1 MQNLKTNEAHIATLV
16 AESGTRRQGDQ
27 MLRGFGHVV
36 TYLALKEL
44 RQNALRGSATV
55 KALLA
60 VQRRI

>member
-1 MQNLKTNEAHIATLV
+1 MQNLKTKEARMAALV
-16 AESGTRRQGDQ
+16 AESGTRRPGDQ

-36 TYLALKEL
+36 VYLALEEL

-60 VQRRI
+60 AHRRV